1 MGVIAACGIMNA
13 GGRNCTVQLAARSGH
28 NRMAAIVGMALFAQ
42 FWYWFPLQHCLSL
55 ALTPASLIA
64 LDGEL
69 RAPTNFAFVSKAKPS
84 EYGYPKPLELESDK
98 PKELGPA
105 AVLSA
110 ANRAKVRKKDK
121 ESKEGEGS
129 QTPSVMG
136 SEDQKNEEKK
146 DEQKSGEEENKSEK
160 KEEEKKEEKKP
171 EEPDFLELNN
181 PARVLPQQESVIEWK
196 D

>member
-13 GGRNCTVQLAARSGH
+13 GGRNCTVRLAARSGH
-28 NRMAAIVGMALFAQ
+28 NRMAAIVGMGLFAQ

-64 LDGEL
+64 LDSEL
-69 RAPTNFAFVSKAKPS
+69 RAPTGFEFVSKAKPS

-110 ANRAKVRKKDK
+110 ANRAKVRKKEK
-121 ESKEGEGS
+121 EAKEGEGS

-136 SEDQKNEEKK
+136 SEKNEE
-146 DEQKSGEEENKSEK
+146 GEK
-160 KEEEKKEEKKP
+160 KEET
-171 EEPDFLELNN
+171 
-181 PARVLPQQESVIEWK
+181 
-196 D
+196 